1 MVVIVWAALG
11 DRRWALPIGVLLAMP
26 VIWWGSFAI
35 LSRVRRAA
43 QRDVIEA
50 RLFRLPSAT
59 PPGAVP
65 EVVLPGAP
73 TS

>member
-35 LSRVRRAA
+35 LTACVALRRS
-43 QRDVIEA
+43 DIER
-50 RLFRLPSAT
+50 RLFGGSSVSSAN
-59 PPGAVP
+59 V
-65 EVVLPGAP
+65 GAP
-73 TS
+73 VH